1 MDGNA
6 RSKTKENFGL
16 DKTANIPT
24 LVIHYLTDNK
34 IFKFNHEKE
43 FNDKNIRNFL
53 NEHLSITNIN
63 AGDL

>member
-1 MDGNA
+1 MLKAGTDI
-6 RSKTKENFGL
+6 SDFTPFQVI
-16 DKTANIPT
+16 NI
-24 LVIHYLTDNK
+24 DS
-34 IFKFNHEKE
+34 KE